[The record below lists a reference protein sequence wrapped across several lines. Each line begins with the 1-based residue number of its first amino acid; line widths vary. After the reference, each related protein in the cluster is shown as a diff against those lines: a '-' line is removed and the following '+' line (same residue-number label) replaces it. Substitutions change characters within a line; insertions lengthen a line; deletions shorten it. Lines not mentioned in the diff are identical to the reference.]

1 MDLIVPL
8 LEVVEMHFDFFFEA
22 AKIEE
27 ILVVVHSQL
36 VLCIHARQQNSKFP
50 LHFRIFQLG
59 VPNYHIKNAQFILF

>member
-8 LEVVEMHFDFFFEA
+8 LEVVEMHFDFFFEVVE
-22 AKIEE
+22 IDE

-50 LHFRIFQLG
+50 LHFRVSQLG
-59 VPNYHIKNAQFILF
+59 VPNHHIKNAQFILF